1 MMLIN
6 LIMLSMPLTFACDQ
20 HGLSGFM
27 PKNNLKIYK
36 EDKDTNGMT
45 KEKFESIIK
54 RVYDAYAP
62 IVAVKNATLQMINNW
77 DDPTVNAYADRDG
90 DGNTWHVS
98 MFGGMA
104 RHPLITDDGFMMV
117 VCHETGHH
125 VGGAPKYSYGNEWA
139 AAEGQADYFAALK
152 CMKRV
157 LEKDDNISLM
167 QKIIVDDFA
176 TKQCQT
182 VYKNESEIALC
193 KRIAMAGKTLAT
205 LLGSLQ
211 DAGKMAFNTPDKSK
225 VKKTDSDH
233 PWPQCRLDTFF
244 QGALCD
250 KSYTEDV
257 SETST
262 VPGTCIKRDGF
273 LLGPRPL
280 CWYRPSDKEI

>member
-1 MMLIN
+1 
-6 LIMLSMPLTFACDQ
+6 MLSVPLVFACDQ
-20 HGLSGFM
+20 HGQTGFM
-27 PKNNLKIYK
+27 PKNNLKIFK
-36 EDKDTNGMT
+36 EDKNTNGMT
-45 KEKFESIIK
+45 KEKFESIIT

-62 IVAVKNATLQMINNW
+62 IIANKNATLRMINNW

-125 VGGAPKYSYGNEWA
+125 VGGAPKYSYGYEWA

-152 CMKRV
+152 CMKRI

-167 QKIIVDDFA
+167 KKTTVDDFV
-176 TKQCQT
+176 TKQCQS
-182 VYKNESEIALC
+182 VYKNESEMALC
-193 KRIAMAGKTLAT
+193 QRIAMAGKSLGT

-211 DAGKMAFNTPDKSK
+211 DVGKMAFNTPDRSK

-233 PWPQCRLDTFF
+233 PWPQCRLDTFL
-244 QGALCD
+244 QGSLCD
-250 KSYTEDV
+250 KSFTEDV
-257 SETST
+257 SDTSPI
-262 VPGTCIKRDGF
+262 PGTCIKRDGF

-280 CWYRPSDKEI
+280 CWYRPSEIEI